1 MADAQASGACGRK
14 IVWVQVPSSALLY
27 KMQEWRNWQTRR
39 LQVPVVAR
47 SCGFKSHLLHYFFAL
62 NSYNYSKKEPSVA
75 DDSFFI
81 LLSVRSGNPEIC
93 PDQRVA
99 LCTVTEDWC
108 NIIIIIFVV
117 LELFSP
123 EFLKY
128 NLLARLN
135 SCYFFVS

>member
-27 KMQEWRNWQTRR
+27 EMQEWRNWQTRR

-47 SCGFKSHLLHYFFAL
+47 SCGFKSHLLHSFFAL

-93 PDQRVA
+93 PDQ
-99 LCTVTEDWC
+99 
-108 NIIIIIFVV
+108 
-117 LELFSP
+117 
-123 EFLKY
+123 
-128 NLLARLN
+128 
-135 SCYFFVS
+135 